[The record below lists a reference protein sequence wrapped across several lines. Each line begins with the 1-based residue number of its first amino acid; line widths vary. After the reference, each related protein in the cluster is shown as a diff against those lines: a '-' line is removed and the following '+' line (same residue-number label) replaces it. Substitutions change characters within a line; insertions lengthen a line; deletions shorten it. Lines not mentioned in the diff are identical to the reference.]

1 MKAPKSPAARRTMA
15 LWSDA
20 PRTSRLHTTI
30 RWWSAPFTEFE
41 LEVPLAGDV
50 LEVGCGHGI
59 FTVFLGIS
67 SRARRVVGID
77 IDSDK
82 IALAKSAASGL
93 RPGEAEVDF
102 DVMPAGSI
110 PALEGGWRAIVFAD
124 VLYLM
129 HPEDRAAILSAC
141 FEALAP
147 GGLLIVKEV
156 DTRPR
161 LKALLA
167 QFQEILSTRVF
178 RITRGS
184 HLDFPSLTELESL
197 MTDLGMSTIAK
208 HIDHGYI
215 HPHCVVIG
223 TKPAS

>member
-15 LWSDA
+15 LWSAA
-20 PRTSRLHTTI
+20 PRSSRLHTTI
-30 RWWSAPFTEFE
+30 RWWSAPFTELE

-82 IALAKSAASGL
+82 IALAKSAASSL

-129 HPEDRAAILSAC
+129 HPEDRATILSAC
-141 FEALAP
+141 YGALAP

-161 LKALLA
+161 MKALLA

-184 HLDFPSLTELESL
+184 HLDFPSLTELDAL
-197 MTDLGMSTIAK
+197 MTELGMSTIAK

>member
-1 MKAPKSPAARRTMA
+1 MA
-15 LWSDA
+15 LWNAA

-30 RWWSAPFTEFE
+30 RWWSAPFTELE
-41 LEVPLAGDV
+41 LEVPLAGDI

-82 IALAKSAASGL
+82 IALAKLAASGL
-93 RPGEAEVDF
+93 RPGEAEVAF
-102 DVMPAGSI
+102 DLMPAGSI

-129 HPEDRAAILSAC
+129 HAKDRATILAAC
-141 FEALAP
+141 VEALAP

-161 LKALLA
+161 TKALLA
-167 QFQEILSTRVF
+167 QFQELLSTRVF
-178 RITRGS
+178 RITRGN
-184 HLDFPSLTELESL
+184 HLDFPSLTELDSL
-197 MTDLGMSTIAK
+197 MSELGMSTIAK
-208 HIDHGYI
+208 HIDHGYL

>member
-15 LWSDA
+15 LWSAA
-20 PRTSRLHTTI
+20 PRSSRLHTTI
-30 RWWSAPFTEFE
+30 RWWSAPFTELE

-161 LKALLA
+161 MKALLA

-197 MTDLGMSTIAK
+197 MTELGMSTIAK